1 METATPTPGPTFTPT
16 PEPTVPPTEAPAP
29 SVDPSVTDHLAH
41 ISASIDLGVAVLIVT
56 ALTLTFIAC
65 VVLVRNLR

>member
-16 PEPTVPPTEAPAP
+16 PEPTVLPTEAPAP

-41 ISASIDLGVAVLIVT
+41 IAASVDLGVGILIVFS
-56 ALTLTFIAC
+56 LTVTFILC
-65 VVLVRNLR
+65 VQLVRNLR